1 MRKLYMVI
9 AVVLIWIPSWVQGQE
24 ASATPTAQFGGAL
37 SKDWWLKVYAGYD
50 YSLMGDVI
58 NGIKAWQGNLQAAGY
73 SPTFSTGNNGFVD
86 GMEIGFALDVGHSL
100 SLEAENIAT
109 QNESYSYTSG
119 GTAYRETIGPSLE
132 DINLNYYHTL
142 FRSKGS
148 ATYVMIGGGYYHANV
163 SYYDVTGPSTSQ
175 SATFT
180 GDIIGGAV
188 GLTEKLEIGKSFTFG
203 FSVKGRL
210 ATFSEVKSSSIFDNG
225 STQTTNAPYA
235 LMIYTPAPL
244 TGSITAGSPSFGGST
259 LRYAVVDY
267 SGFTGDAFLAFH
279 F

>member
-1 MRKLYMVI
+1 MKKLFWI
-9 AVVLIWIPSWVQGQE
+9 ASAVFVWVPAWVQGQE
-24 ASATPTAQFGGAL
+24 ASAAPTPIFEGAL

-50 YSLMGDVI
+50 YSMMGDVI
-58 NGIKAWQGNLQAAGY
+58 NGVKAWQAPLQAGGDN
-73 SPTFSTGNNGFVD
+73 PTLSTGNNGFAD
-86 GMEIGFALDVGHSL
+86 GMEIGFSLDPGHSL

-109 QNESYSYTSG
+109 QNESYSYASG

-132 DINLNYYHTL
+132 DITLNYYHTL
-142 FRSKGS
+142 FRSGGD
-148 ATYVMIGGGYYHANV
+148 ATYAFIGGGYYHTNV
-163 SYYDVTGPSTSQ
+163 DYDDVAGPSSSQ

-180 GDIIGGAV
+180 GDIIGGVV

-210 ATFSEVKSSSIFDNG
+210 AAFSEVKSNSLFGNG
-225 STQTTNAPYA
+225 SAQTANAPYA
-235 LMIYTPAPL
+235 LMLYAMAPL
-244 TGSITAGSPSFGGST
+244 AGAITATSPGFAGST
-259 LRYAVVDY
+259 ARYAVVDY